1 MSAVERLRQIAAN
14 AASKNFV
21 SHMSDEEIGA
31 ALYGQGD
38 SMQYCRTAAQQQ
50 GYRQEAK
57 RAREILRREWYAAEE
72 AGQ

>member
-1 MSAVERLRQIAAN
+1 
-14 AASKNFV
+14 
-21 SHMSDEEIGA
+21 
-31 ALYGQGD
+31 
-38 SMQYCRTAAQQQ
+38 MQYCRTAAQQQ

>member
-1 MSAVERLRQIAAN
+1 MNSVDRLRQIAAN

-21 SHMSDEEIGA
+21 SHLSDEEIGA